1 MAVKE
6 TRVAKRRRTNN
17 AGVLK
22 IEDKEFPVLLRD
34 ASQTGARVRLVVPC
48 ELPDRVTLVSQMEKI
63 NTPCV
68 VVWRRGNDLGLK
80 FE

>member
-1 MAVKE
+1 MAAKE
-6 TRVAKRRRTNN
+6 TRAAKRRRTNN

-22 IEDKEFPVLLRD
+22 MEDKEVPVLLRD
-34 ASQTGARVRLVVPC
+34 ASQTGARVRLVQPC

-63 NTPCV
+63 NAQCV